1 MPPFLPPSPN
11 KGNAMKVDLTMVELK
26 VLGAVLNDHKY
37 MLRAIT
43 NDAEIS
49 QAVKDA
55 EVVKHKRAGQI
66 LRKLRA
72 AYKSERPRRAVR
84 HPGAQP
90 TEEGGNHA

>member
-1 MPPFLPPSPN
+1 MR
-11 KGNAMKVDLTMVELK
+11 VDLTMVELK

-43 NDAEIS
+43 ADPEIS

-55 EVVKHKRAGQI
+55 EVAKHKRAGQI

-72 AYKSERPRRAVR
+72 AYKSERPTRPDRY
-84 HPGAQP
+84 PDPQP
-90 TEEGGNHA
+90 TEDGGAHG

>member
-1 MPPFLPPSPN
+1 
-11 KGNAMKVDLTMVELK
+11 MKVDLTMVELK
-26 VLGAVLNDHKY
+26 VLGSVLNDHKY

-55 EVVKHKRAGQI
+55 EVAKHKRAGQI

-72 AYKSERPRRAVR
+72 AYKSGRPRRSVALPVAR
-84 HPGAQP
+84 P
-90 TEEGGNHA
+90 TEEGDAHGELR

>member
-1 MPPFLPPSPN
+1 MR
-11 KGNAMKVDLTMVELK
+11 VELTMVELK

-43 NDAEIS
+43 ADPGIS

-55 EVVKHKRAGQI
+55 EMAKHKRAGEI

-72 AYKSERPRRAVR
+72 AYKSDRPRRAVKL
-84 HPGAQP
+84 PVAQP
-90 TEEGGNHA
+90 TEDGGAHG

>member
-1 MPPFLPPSPN
+1 MR
-11 KGNAMKVDLTMVELK
+11 VELTMVELK

-43 NDAEIS
+43 ADPEIS

-55 EVVKHKRAGQI
+55 EVAKHKRAGEI

-72 AYKSERPRRAVR
+72 SYKSDRPRRAVK
-84 HPGAQP
+84 HHGTQP
-90 TEEGGNHA
+90 TEDGGAHG